1 MSIDSSI
8 TADTEQPAIEE
19 PPEKQTYSHHGL
31 DVYSYD
37 GVDYAVA
44 DTDDQA
50 DEAASQA
57 AMSSLWAFRARFI
70 ARHSPVDLNDEH
82 VKAIEE
88 MQCKMC
94 ESCGPIIQAIVGKN
108 LDALIDD
115 AIESDGRGSLLGS
128 YDHDEHDGEDIH
140 PSWKDKIVYRI

>member
-8 TADTEQPAIEE
+8 TADTEQAIE
-19 PPEKQTYSHHGL
+19 PEREKGEQYGL
-31 DVYSYD
+31 PIYSYQ
-37 GVDYAVA
+37 GNEYLVA
-44 DTDDQA
+44 DNDDQA

-82 VKAIEE
+82 IKAIEE
-88 MQCKMC
+88 MQSKMC
-94 ESCGPIIQAIVGKN
+94 ESCGPIIQAIVGIN

-115 AIESDGRGSLLGS
+115 AIESDGRGSLLSG
-128 YDHDEHDGEDIH
+128 YDGKEHDGEDIH
-140 PSWKDKIVYRI
+140 PSWKGKIVYRFN